1 MQTDRIAE
9 LRTLRRKMDEK
20 FAQREPDKHIPYH
33 KAKQA
38 YEHAVEE
45 SAPALLDCAEA
56 LALIME
62 DPDARAALT
71 PTQHDEGMAALARLN
86 GDDHAG

>member
-1 MQTDRIAE
+1 MQTDRITV
-9 LRTLRRKMDEK
+9 LRALLDYEGTLYDMDIE
-20 FAQREPDKHIPYH
+20 R
-33 KAKQA
+33 
-38 YEHAVEE
+38 
-45 SAPALLDCAEA
+45 LLDCAEA

-86 GDDHAG
+86 GERIE